1 MRFQSLPDLLFGTHV
16 IGPFCE
22 RGQGVS
28 DHFFCCPYSYFPIQ
42 VRGGWGEG
50 SKWKWA
56 NVSLWAFFFGWH
68 PLHHVGLRVQW
79 YLINLLFK
87 TLWFTVLLADSSM
100 SHTHSLISACFI
112 KFKYT
117 IWSDLNLVWHV
128 GLGRTTSL
136 IIQVLMQN
144 MWVRTASASWWY
156 DKYNYD
162 PET

>member
-1 MRFQSLPDLLFGTHV
+1 MIVFKILILTLHGKWLLEPH
-16 IGPFCE
+16 P
-22 RGQGVS
+22 RVS
-28 DHFFCCPYSYFPIQ
+28 QIC
-42 VRGGWGEG
+42 
-50 SKWKWA
+50 
-56 NVSLWAFFFGWH
+56 NFFGWH

-100 SHTHSLISACFI
+100 NHTHSLISACFI